1 MRKAIKYLRA
11 IILLPIVLFSGDAAA
26 QMMRPAR
33 TVYDLKLDQSRESP
47 GINGAEGRLVVELI
61 ESCEGFIFN
70 QGFIT
75 DFTSS
80 EGQDLSGDMQASVW
94 ESRDGRALR
103 FNLINR
109 INGNVVEQEQGRGD
123 LHADGTGKGIWRQPK
138 ARELA
143 LPKGTMFPI
152 SHNRAVL
159 QHAMNGSRG
168 FEAALF
174 DGSHEAGYYRAS
186 VYIGNA
192 SQGQKGKSNKLLAK
206 ELTSWPIRLAYYH
219 HDDRLGVPQFEVG
232 FTLYS
237 DGVVDDLIL
246 DYPEFGLTGRL
257 VELEYLDQPACN

>member
-1 MRKAIKYLRA
+1 MRKTVRYLQA
-11 IILLPIVLFSGDAAA
+11 IILLPIILFAGDAAA
-26 QMMRPAR
+26 QMLRPAR
-33 TVYDLKLDQSRESP
+33 TVYDLKLDQNRQSP
-47 GINGAEGRLVVELI
+47 GIDAAKGRLVVELI

-80 EGQDLSGDMQASVW
+80 EGPNLLGDMQASVW
-94 ESRDGRALR
+94 ESRDGLAIR
-103 FNLINR
+103 FDLVNR
-109 INGNVVEQEQGRGD
+109 INGNVVEREQGRGD
-123 LHADGTGKGIWRQPK
+123 LNADGTGKGIWGQPK

-143 LPKGTMFPI
+143 LPMGTMFPI

-159 QHAMNGSRG
+159 QHAMSGSRG

-174 DGSHEAGYYRAS
+174 DGSHDAGYYRAS
-186 VYIGNA
+186 VYIGNPTEGGK
-192 SQGQKGKSNKLLAK
+192 GQSNKLLAK
-206 ELTSWPIRLAYYH
+206 ELTSWPIRLAYFY

-257 VELEYLDQPACN
+257 VELEYLDQPACD